1 MRISELSRRS
11 GVAVATIKYYR
22 REGLLPE
29 GRALN
34 PTTVEYG
41 EEHVQRLRLIRSLT
55 QLGGLS
61 VARTRE
67 VLEAVDLP
75 LDAFETLGVVHH
87 ALPVPSAETN
97 GKGGADNAN
106 SADGA
111 DSADNAGNADNADG
125 AGPEGAADESV
136 AGGAAARVE
145 ALIENMGWQIS
156 DASPHRP
163 ALAESLAALSRLGTD
178 YTADDLIPYARLAT
192 STADLDFAQ
201 LDGVEDRI
209 ALAERAVVLAVLFEP
224 VVRLLR
230 RLAQEDANHRRHHRR
245 ACGQG
250 DLPPAG

>member
-11 GVAVATIKYYR
+11 GVPVATIKYYR

-34 PTTVEYG
+34 PTTVEYD
-41 EEHVQRLRLIRSLT
+41 EEHIQRLRLIRSLI

-61 VARTRE
+61 VARARE
-67 VLEAVDLP
+67 VLEAVEQP
-75 LDAFETLGVVHH
+75 LDAFATLAVIHH
-87 ALPVPSAETN
+87 ALPVPSAETS
-97 GKGGADNAN
+97 GR
-106 SADGA
+106 DGE
-111 DSADNAGNADNADG
+111 DHG
-125 AGPEGAADESV
+125 GAADEPE
-136 AGGAAARVE
+136 AGGAVARVE
-145 ALIENMGWQIS
+145 ALIDNMGWRIS

-201 LDGVEDRI
+201 LEGVEDQI
-209 ALAERAVVLAVLFEP
+209 ALAERAVVLSVLFEP

-230 RLAQEDANHRRHHRR
+230 RLAQEDANHRRHDRR
-245 ACGQG
+245 TCGRGEQ
-250 DLPPAG
+250 PAE

>member
-11 GVAVATIKYYR
+11 GVPVATIKYYR

-34 PTTVEYG
+34 PTAVEYG
-41 EEHVQRLRLIRSLT
+41 EEHVQRLRLIRSLI

-67 VLEAVDLP
+67 VLDAVDRP

-87 ALPVPSAETN
+87 ALPVPSADKSGQGDRRDRDDT
-97 GKGGADNAN
+97 GP
-106 SADGA
+106 
-111 DSADNAGNADNADG
+111 DSAV
-125 AGPEGAADESV
+125 DEATS
-136 AGGAAARVE
+136 GDEPAARVE
-145 ALIENMGWQIS
+145 TLIESMGWQIS

-163 ALAESLAALSRLGTD
+163 ALAESLAALGRLGAD
-178 YTADDLIPYARLAT
+178 YTADDLLPYARLAT

-201 LDGVEDRI
+201 LDGIEDRI
-209 ALAERAVVLAVLFEP
+209 ALAERAVLLSALFEP

-245 ACGQG
+245 ACRQG
-250 DLPPAG
+250 EPST

>member
-11 GVAVATIKYYR
+11 GVPMATIKYYR

-41 EEHVQRLRLIRSLT
+41 EEHIQRLRLIRSLI

-61 VARTRE
+61 VARARE
-67 VLEAVDLP
+67 VLEAVDRP

-97 GKGGADNAN
+97 GEGGADSEDGPGAE
-106 SADGA
+106 SAA
-111 DSADNAGNADNADG
+111 
-125 AGPEGAADESV
+125 GAAV
-136 AGGAAARVE
+136 AGAAAARVE
-145 ALIENMGWQIS
+145 ALIENMGWRIS
-156 DASPHRP
+156 EVSPHRP
-163 ALAESLAALSRLGTD
+163 ALAESLAALSHLGTE

-201 LDGVEDRI
+201 FEGIEDRI
-209 ALAERAVVLAVLFEP
+209 ALAERAVVLTVLFEP

-245 ACGQG
+245 ACERGEQ
-250 DLPPAG
+250 PTE

>member
-11 GVAVATIKYYR
+11 GVPAATIKYYR

-41 EEHVQRLRLIRSLT
+41 EEHIQRLRLIRSLI

-67 VLEAVDLP
+67 VLEAVDRP

-97 GKGGADNAN
+97 GKSGADNEDGPGAE
-106 SADGA
+106 SADEA
-111 DSADNAGNADNADG
+111 V
-125 AGPEGAADESV
+125 P
-136 AGGAAARVE
+136 GGTAARVD
-145 ALIENMGWQIS
+145 ALIENMGWRIS

-192 STADLDFAQ
+192 SAADLDFAQ
-201 LDGVEDRI
+201 FEGIEDRI
-209 ALAERAVVLAVLFEP
+209 ALAERAVVLTVLFEP

-230 RLAQEDANHRRHHRR
+230 RLAQEDANHRRHDRR
-245 ACGQG
+245 ACGRG
-250 DLPPAG
+250 EHPEE

>member
-11 GVAVATIKYYR
+11 GVPAATIKYYR

-34 PTTVEYG
+34 PTAVEYG
-41 EEHVQRLRLIRSLT
+41 EEHIQRLRLIRSLI

-67 VLEAVDLP
+67 VLEAVDRP

-87 ALPVPSAETN
+87 ALPVPSADKN
-97 GKGGADNAN
+97 GTSGKDD
-106 SADGA
+106 DGA
-111 DSADNAGNADNADG
+111 DSAVGQAAAG
-125 AGPEGAADESV
+125 E
-136 AGGAAARVE
+136 AAARVE
-145 ALIENMGWQIS
+145 TLIKSLGWQIS
-156 DASPHRP
+156 DESPHRP
-163 ALAESLAALSRLGTD
+163 ALAASLAALGRLGSD

-201 LDGVEDRI
+201 LDGIEDRI
-209 ALAERAVVLAVLFEP
+209 ALAERAVVLTALFEP

-245 ACGQG
+245 AHGRSEA
-250 DLPPAG
+250 PAK

>member
-11 GVAVATIKYYR
+11 GVPMATIKYYR

-34 PTTVEYG
+34 ATAVEYG
-41 EEHVQRLRLIRSLT
+41 EEHIQRLRLIRSLI

-67 VLEAVDLP
+67 VLDAVDRP
-75 LDAFETLGVVHH
+75 LDGFETLGVVHH
-87 ALPVPSAETN
+87 ALPVPSAETH
-97 GKGGADNAN
+97 GKSGADNED
-106 SADGA
+106 SPGA
-111 DSADNAGNADNADG
+111 ENT
-125 AGPEGAADESV
+125 ADEAV
-136 AGGAAARVE
+136 PGGAATRVE
-145 ALIENMGWQIS
+145 ALIENMGWRIS

-178 YTADDLIPYARLAT
+178 YTVDDLVPYAQLAT

-201 LDGVEDRI
+201 FEGIEDRI
-209 ALAERAVVLAVLFEP
+209 ALAERAVVLTVLFEP

-230 RLAQEDANHRRHHRR
+230 RLAQEDANHRRHDRR
-245 ACGQG
+245 ACERSEQ
-250 DLPPAG
+250 PEE

>member
-11 GVAVATIKYYR
+11 GVPAATIKYYR

-34 PTTVEYG
+34 PTTVEYD
-41 EEHVQRLRLIRSLT
+41 EEHIQRLRLIRSLI

-67 VLEAVDLP
+67 VLEAVERP
-75 LDAFETLGVVHH
+75 LDAFETLAVVHH
-87 ALPVPSAETN
+87 ALPVPSAETS
-97 GKGGADNAN
+97 GKDGEGREGGEGGEG
-106 SADGA
+106 SAD
-111 DSADNAGNADNADG
+111 
-125 AGPEGAADESV
+125 EAAS
-136 AGGAAARVE
+136 GGAAARVE

-163 ALAESLAALSRLGTD
+163 ALAGSLAALSHLGTD

-201 LDGVEDRI
+201 LEGIEDQI
-209 ALAERAVVLAVLFEP
+209 ALAERAVVLSVLFEP

-230 RLAQEDANHRRHHRR
+230 RLAQEDANHRRHHRH
-245 ACGQG
+245 ACGRGEQ
-250 DLPPAG
+250 PAE

>member
-11 GVAVATIKYYR
+11 GVPVATIKYYR

-34 PTTVEYG
+34 PTTVEYD
-41 EEHVQRLRLIRSLT
+41 EEHLQRLRLIRSLI

-67 VLEAVDLP
+67 VLEAVDRP

-87 ALPVPSAETN
+87 ALPVPSANAADTS
-97 GKGGADNAN
+97 GK
-106 SADGA
+106 DGE
-111 DSADNAGNADNADG
+111 DDDE
-125 AGPEGAADESV
+125 PESAADEAV
-136 AGGAAARVE
+136 PGGAAARVE

-201 LDGVEDRI
+201 LEGIEDQI
-209 ALAERAVVLAVLFEP
+209 ALAERAVVLSVLFEP

-245 ACGQG
+245 ACGRG
-250 DLPPAG
+250 EHPAE

>member
-11 GVAVATIKYYR
+11 GVPAATIKYYR

-34 PTTVEYG
+34 PTTVEYD
-41 EEHVQRLRLIRSLT
+41 EEHLQRLRLIRSLI

-67 VLEAVDLP
+67 VLEAVDRP

-87 ALPVPSAETN
+87 ALPVPSAETEDTN
-97 GKGGADNAN
+97 GKSGAD
-106 SADGA
+106 DE
-111 DSADNAGNADNADG
+111 DG
-125 AGPEGAADESV
+125 AGPEGADDE
-136 AGGAAARVE
+136 AAPCGAAARVE

-201 LDGVEDRI
+201 FDGIEDRI
-209 ALAERAVVLAVLFEP
+209 ALAERAVVLTVLFEP

-245 ACGQG
+245 ACGRGEQ
-250 DLPPAG
+250 PAE

>member
-11 GVAVATIKYYR
+11 GVPVATIKYYR

-34 PTTVEYG
+34 PTTVEYD
-41 EEHVQRLRLIRSLT
+41 EEHIQRLRLIRSLI

-67 VLEAVDLP
+67 VLEAVDRP

-97 GKGGADNAN
+97 DEKDQGL
-106 SADGA
+106 
-111 DSADNAGNADNADG
+111 
-125 AGPEGAADESV
+125 EGAADEEASC
-136 AGGAAARVE
+136 GATARVE

-156 DASPHRP
+156 DSSPHRP

-178 YTADDLIPYARLAT
+178 YTAEDLIPYARLAT

-201 LDGVEDRI
+201 FEGIEDRI
-209 ALAERAVVLAVLFEP
+209 ALAERAVVLTVLFEP

-230 RLAQEDANHRRHHRR
+230 RLAQEDANHRRHDRR
-245 ACGQG
+245 ACGRGEQS
-250 DLPPAG
+250 AG

>member
-11 GVAVATIKYYR
+11 GVPAATIKYYR

-34 PTTVEYG
+34 PTAVEYG
-41 EEHVQRLRLIRSLT
+41 EEHIQRLRLIRSLI

-67 VLEAVDLP
+67 VLEAVDRP
-75 LDAFETLGVVHH
+75 LDTFETLGVVHH
-87 ALPVPSAETN
+87 ALPVPSADKNATS
-97 GKGGADNAN
+97 GKDD
-106 SADGA
+106 DGA
-111 DSADNAGNADNADG
+111 DSTVG
-125 AGPEGAADESV
+125 EAAPGE
-136 AGGAAARVE
+136 AAARVDT
-145 ALIENMGWQIS
+145 LIKSLGWQIS
-156 DASPHRP
+156 DESPHRP
-163 ALAESLAALSRLGTD
+163 ALAASLAALGRLGSD

-201 LDGVEDRI
+201 LDGIEDRI
-209 ALAERAVVLAVLFEP
+209 ALAERAVVLTALFEP

-245 ACGQG
+245 ARGRG
-250 DLPPAG
+250 EEPAE

>member
-11 GVAVATIKYYR
+11 GVPAATIKYYR

-34 PTTVEYG
+34 PTTVEYD
-41 EEHVQRLRLIRSLT
+41 EEHVQRLRLIRSLI

-67 VLEAVDLP
+67 VLEAVERP
-75 LDAFETLGVVHH
+75 LDAFETLAVVHH
-87 ALPVPSAETN
+87 ALPVPSAETS
-97 GKGGADNAN
+97 GKEGEDRA
-106 SADGA
+106 
-111 DSADNAGNADNADG
+111 
-125 AGPEGAADESV
+125 GAADEAAS
-136 AGGAAARVE
+136 GGAAARVE

-163 ALAESLAALSRLGTD
+163 ALAGSLAALSRLGTD

-201 LDGVEDRI
+201 LEGIEDQI
-209 ALAERAVVLAVLFEP
+209 ALAERAVVLSVLFEP

-245 ACGQG
+245 ACAQG
-250 DLPPAG
+250 EAADGVSARRGADE

>member
-1 MRISELSRRS
+1 LSVRERMRISELSRRS
-11 GVAVATIKYYR
+11 GVPVATIKYYR

-34 PTTVEYG
+34 PTTVEYD
-41 EEHVQRLRLIRSLT
+41 EEHVQRLRLIRSLI

-67 VLEAVDLP
+67 VLEAVERP
-75 LDAFETLGVVHH
+75 LDAFETLAVIHH
-87 ALPVPSAETN
+87 ALPVPSAETS
-97 GKGGADNAN
+97 GKDGEDHEGVAHEAASVGA
-106 SADGA
+106 
-111 DSADNAGNADNADG
+111 
-125 AGPEGAADESV
+125 V
-136 AGGAAARVE
+136 ARVE

-201 LDGVEDRI
+201 LEGIEDRI
-209 ALAERAVVLAVLFEP
+209 TLAERAVVLSVLFEP

-230 RLAQEDANHRRHHRR
+230 RLAQEDANHRRHDRHT
-245 ACGQG
+245 CGQG
-250 DLPPAG
+250 EQPAE

>member
-11 GVAVATIKYYR
+11 GVPVATIKYYR

-29 GRALN
+29 GRVLN
-34 PTTVEYG
+34 PTTVEYD
-41 EEHVQRLRLIRSLT
+41 EEHIQRLRLIRSLI

-67 VLEAVDLP
+67 VLEAVDRP

-97 GKGGADNAN
+97 GKNGEVGE
-106 SADGA
+106 
-111 DSADNAGNADNADG
+111 DG
-125 AGPEGAADESV
+125 AGPENAADESV
-136 AGGAAARVE
+136 RGGAAARVE
-145 ALIENMGWQIS
+145 ALIESVGWQIS

-201 LDGVEDRI
+201 FDGIEDRI
-209 ALAERAVVLAVLFEP
+209 ALAERAVVLTVLFEP

-245 ACGQG
+245 ACGRG
-250 DLPPAG
+250 ERPAG

>member
-11 GVAVATIKYYR
+11 GVPAATIKYYR

-34 PTTVEYG
+34 PTTVEYD
-41 EEHVQRLRLIRSLT
+41 EEHLQRLRLIRSLI

-67 VLEAVDLP
+67 VLEAVDRP

-87 ALPVPSAETN
+87 ALPVPSAETEDPT
-97 GKGGADNAN
+97 GKRGE
-106 SADGA
+106 DGEDGTGP
-111 DSADNAGNADNADG
+111 DSAAG
-125 AGPEGAADESV
+125 EV
-136 AGGAAARVE
+136 APAGAAARVE

-178 YTADDLIPYARLAT
+178 YTADDLVPYARLAT

-201 LDGVEDRI
+201 FDGIEDRI
-209 ALAERAVVLAVLFEP
+209 ALAERAVVLTVLFEP

-230 RLAQEDANHRRHHRR
+230 RLAQEDANHRRHQRR
-245 ACGQG
+245 AGGRGEQ
-250 DLPPAG
+250 PTE

>member
-1 MRISELSRRS
+1 M
-11 GVAVATIKYYR
+11 ATIKYYR

-34 PTTVEYG
+34 PTAVEYG
-41 EEHVQRLRLIRSLT
+41 EEHIQRLRLIRSLI

-67 VLEAVDLP
+67 VLDAVDRP

-97 GKGGADNAN
+97 GKSGADNE
-106 SADGA
+106 DGP
-111 DSADNAGNADNADG
+111 G
-125 AGPEGAADESV
+125 AESAADEAV
-136 AGGAAARVE
+136 PGGAAARVE

-201 LDGVEDRI
+201 LDGLEDRI
-209 ALAERAVVLAVLFEP
+209 ALAERAVVLTVLFEP

-230 RLAQEDANHRRHHRR
+230 RLAQEDANHRRHDHR
-245 ACGQG
+245 ACGRG
-250 DLPPAG
+250 EHPEE

>member
-11 GVAVATIKYYR
+11 GVPVATIKYYR

-34 PTTVEYG
+34 PTTVEYD
-41 EEHVQRLRLIRSLT
+41 EEHIQRLRLIRSLI

-67 VLEAVDLP
+67 VLEAVDRP

-87 ALPVPSAETN
+87 ALPVPSAETS
-97 GKGGADNAN
+97 GRKDE
-106 SADGA
+106 
-111 DSADNAGNADNADG
+111 
-125 AGPEGAADESV
+125 GPGDEVDEAASC
-136 AGGAAARVE
+136 GAAARVE
-145 ALIENMGWQIS
+145 ALIGDMGWKIS

-178 YTADDLIPYARLAT
+178 YTTDDLVPYARLAT
-192 STADLDFAQ
+192 ATADLDFAQ
-201 LDGVEDRI
+201 FEGIEDRI
-209 ALAERAVVLAVLFEP
+209 ALAERAVVLTVLFEP

-230 RLAQEDANHRRHHRR
+230 RLAQEDANHRRHDRSVCR
-245 ACGQG
+245 PGEQS
-250 DLPPAG
+250 AG

>member
-11 GVAVATIKYYR
+11 GVPAATIKYYR

-34 PTTVEYG
+34 PTTVEYD
-41 EEHVQRLRLIRSLT
+41 EEHLQRLRLIRSLI

-67 VLEAVDLP
+67 VLEAVDRP

-87 ALPVPSAETN
+87 ALPVPSAETEDPN
-97 GKGGADNAN
+97 GKHGSD
-106 SADGA
+106 DE
-111 DSADNAGNADNADG
+111 DG
-125 AGPEGAADESV
+125 AGPDSAVGEV
-136 AGGAAARVE
+136 APGGAAARVE

-178 YTADDLIPYARLAT
+178 YTADDLVPYARLAT

-201 LDGVEDRI
+201 FDGIEDRI
-209 ALAERAVVLAVLFEP
+209 ALAERAVVLTVLFEP
-224 VVRLLR
+224 VVSLLR
-230 RLAQEDANHRRHHRR
+230 RLAQEDANHRRHQRR
-245 ACGQG
+245 ACGRGEQ
-250 DLPPAG
+250 PTE

>member
-11 GVAVATIKYYR
+11 GVPVATIKYYR

-34 PTTVEYG
+34 PTTVEYD
-41 EEHVQRLRLIRSLT
+41 EEHIERLRLIRSLI

-67 VLEAVDLP
+67 VLEAVDRP

-97 GKGGADNAN
+97 EGKGE
-106 SADGA
+106 
-111 DSADNAGNADNADG
+111 
-125 AGPEGAADESV
+125 GPEGGVDEAASC
-136 AGGAAARVE
+136 GAAARVE

-163 ALAESLAALSRLGTD
+163 ALARSLAELSRIGTD
-178 YTADDLIPYARLAT
+178 FTADDLAPYARLAT
-192 STADLDFAQ
+192 ATADLDFAQ
-201 LDGVEDRI
+201 FEGIEDRI
-209 ALAERAVVLAVLFEP
+209 ALAERAVVLTVLFEP

-230 RLAQEDANHRRHHRR
+230 RLAQEDANHRRHDRR
-245 ACGQG
+245 ACGREE
-250 DLPPAG
+250 

>member
-11 GVAVATIKYYR
+11 GVPVATIKYYR

-34 PTTVEYG
+34 PTTVEYD
-41 EEHVQRLRLIRSLT
+41 EEHVQRLRLIRSLI

-67 VLEAVDLP
+67 VLEAVDRP

-87 ALPVPSAETN
+87 ALPVPSAETHD
-97 GKGGADNAN
+97 KKDEE
-106 SADGA
+106 
-111 DSADNAGNADNADG
+111 
-125 AGPEGAADESV
+125 PEGAADEAVSC
-136 AGGAAARVE
+136 GAAARVE

-192 STADLDFAQ
+192 ATADLDFAQ
-201 LDGVEDRI
+201 FEGIEDRI
-209 ALAERAVVLAVLFEP
+209 ALAERAVVLTVLFEP

-230 RLAQEDANHRRHHRR
+230 RLAQEDANHRRHDRSACR
-245 ACGQG
+245 AGEQ
-250 DLPPAG
+250 PAE

>member
-11 GVAVATIKYYR
+11 GVPVATIKYYR

-29 GRALN
+29 GRVLN
-34 PTTVEYG
+34 PTTVEYD
-41 EEHVQRLRLIRSLT
+41 EEHLQRLRLIRSLI

-67 VLEAVDLP
+67 VLDAVERP
-75 LDAFETLGVVHH
+75 LDAFETLAVVHH
-87 ALPVPSAETN
+87 ALPVPSAETSEKD
-97 GKGGADNAN
+97 GEDHESAAEEAASGGAV
-106 SADGA
+106 
-111 DSADNAGNADNADG
+111 
-125 AGPEGAADESV
+125 E
-136 AGGAAARVE
+136 RVE
-145 ALIENMGWQIS
+145 ALIESMGWQIS

-201 LDGVEDRI
+201 LEGIEDQI
-209 ALAERAVVLAVLFEP
+209 ALAERAVVLSVLFEP

-230 RLAQEDANHRRHHRR
+230 RLAQEDANHRRHDRR
-245 ACGQG
+245 TCGRGEQ
-250 DLPPAG
+250 PAK